1 MPRRILQQ
9 LPGINVVFLF
19 GESLRSIQD
28 SGSLSSVSSPSR
40 NILLFPL
47 GSRWVSFGWP
57 TLSLLV
63 LPALLRGVSIT
74 AEFSWVSYNLRPA
87 NLTLPLA

>member
-28 SGSLSSVSSPSR
+28 SGSLSSVSSPNR
-40 NILLFPL
+40 NILFFPL
-47 GSRWVSFGWP
+47 GSRWVSFGWT
-57 TLSLLV
+57 TLGLLV
-63 LPALLRGVSIT
+63 LPALLRGVSTT
-74 AEFSWVSYNLRPA
+74 AEFSWVSYNLRTS
-87 NLTLPLA
+87 NLTLLLA